1 MKFAQKTLSTQ
12 GFLLTSHQEG
22 LRLLSYQDTGGVW
35 TNGIG
40 HTGKDV
46 TPNQKV
52 TMQQAMNWFAQDSSN
67 VIAQLNN
74 LQEQTPNGFNQNQF
88 DALFD
93 LIYNAGIG
101 HFLNVAKY
109 PLWNFIKV
117 NPEDSENISDNWL
130 DFCIHD
136 ASGQISKVLQNR
148 REIELALYFLA

>member
-1 MKFAQKTLSTQ
+1 MKFQPKTLSTQ

-46 TPNQKV
+46 VPNQRV
-52 TMQQAMNWFAQDSSN
+52 TLQQAMAWFAQDSSN
-67 VIAQLNN
+67 VINQINN
-74 LQEQTPNGFNQNQF
+74 LQEQTPNGFNKNQF

-93 LIYNAGIG
+93 LIYNCGIG
-101 HFLNVAKY
+101 HFLNVDKY
-109 PLWNFIKV
+109 PLWKFIKV
-117 NPEDSENISDNWL
+117 NTEDTENISPAWL
-130 DFCIHD
+130 DMCIHD
-136 ASGQISKVLQNR
+136 ASGNISKDLQNR